1 MNIRIVTDSCI
12 DINKDVFGN
21 EENMERVPFK
31 IVIENEEMIDKN
43 LDLSELREKMKAT
56 KDKITT
62 ACPSP
67 HDFLEAFKKCKENFV
82 VTISEKLS
90 GSHNSAV
97 LAANMFLEEVEDAF
111 VHIFDCKTATAGA
124 SLVALKLKTMI
135 EEKVEKNRIIEEIN
149 NYIDQMKTFLV
160 PVRLDNLAK
169 NGRISSKKAFVGS
182 LLQVTP
188 IMCDNGDGELIL
200 KEQVRGR
207 KKAFARL
214 LDIIGEEKA
223 DFSDRVLAISHVN
236 SEERALNLK
245 EQILSRYNF
254 KDIKIFEGGGLTTV
268 YADDGGIVVCY

>member
-254 KDIKIFEGGGLTTV
+254 KDIIIFEGGGLTTV
-268 YADDGGIVVCY
+268 YADDGGIIVCY

>member
-1 MNIRIVTDSCI
+1 MKTRIVTDSCI

-31 IVIENEEMIDKN
+31 IIIEDEEIVDRN
-43 LDLSELREKMKAT
+43 LDLNELREKMKAT
-56 KDKITT
+56 KNKIAT

-90 GSHNSAV
+90 GYHNSAV
-97 LAANMFLEEVEDAF
+97 LAANMFLEEVEDGF
-111 VHIFDCKTATAGA
+111 VHIFDTKTATAGA
-124 SLVALKLKTMI
+124 SLVTLKLKQLL
-135 EEKVEKNRIIEEIN
+135 EASVENNTIIDEIN
-149 NYIDQMKTFLV
+149 KYINQMKTFLV
-160 PVRLDNLAK
+160 PVKLDNLAK

-188 IMCDNGDGELIL
+188 IMCDNGDGEIIL

-207 KKAFARL
+207 KKAFNRL
-214 LDIIGEEKA
+214 LEIIGEEGQDIENK
-223 DFSDRVLAISHVN
+223 VLAISHVN
-236 SEERALNLK
+236 ARERAEQLK
-245 EQILSRYNF
+245 EEIKSRYNF
-254 KDIKIFEGGGLTTV
+254 KDIIIFEGGGLTTV

>member
-188 IMCDNGDGELIL
+188 IMCDKGDGELIL

-254 KDIKIFEGGGLTTV
+254 KDIIIFEGGGLTTV

>member
-31 IVIENEEMIDKN
+31 IIIENEEMIDEN
-43 LDLSELREKMKAT
+43 LNLNELREKMKAT
-56 KDKITT
+56 KNKITT

-97 LAANMFLEEVEDAF
+97 LAANMFLEEVEDGF
-111 VHIFDCKTATAGA
+111 IHIFDSKTATAGA
-124 SLVALKLKTMI
+124 SLIALKLKTMI
-135 EEKVEKNRIIEEIN
+135 EEKTDKNKIIEDIN
-149 NYIDQMKTFLV
+149 KYIDQMKTFLV

-169 NGRISSKKAFVGS
+169 NGRISSQKAFVGS

-188 IMCDNGDGELIL
+188 IMCSNGNGELIL

-207 KKAFARL
+207 KKAFNRL
-214 LDIIGEEKA
+214 LEIIGEEGQDIENK
-223 DFSDRVLAISHVN
+223 VLAISHVN
-236 SEERALNLK
+236 AKERAEQLK
-245 EQILSRYNF
+245 EEIQSRYNF
-254 KDIKIFEGGGLTTV
+254 KDIIIFEGGGLTTV

>member
-1 MNIRIVTDSCI
+1 
-12 DINKDVFGN
+12 
-21 EENMERVPFK
+21 
-31 IVIENEEMIDKN
+31 
-43 LDLSELREKMKAT
+43 
-56 KDKITT
+56 
-62 ACPSP
+62 
-67 HDFLEAFKKCKENFV
+67 
-82 VTISEKLS
+82 
-90 GSHNSAV
+90 
-97 LAANMFLEEVEDAF
+97 
-111 VHIFDCKTATAGA
+111 
-124 SLVALKLKTMI
+124 
-135 EEKVEKNRIIEEIN
+135 
-149 NYIDQMKTFLV
+149 MKTFLV

-254 KDIKIFEGGGLTTV
+254 KDIIIFEGGGLTTV

>member
-1 MNIRIVTDSCI
+1 MKTRIVTDSCI

-31 IVIENEEMIDKN
+31 IIIEDEEIVDRN
-43 LDLSELREKMKAT
+43 LDLNELREKMKAT
-56 KDKITT
+56 KNKIAT

-97 LAANMFLEEVEDAF
+97 LAANMFLEEVEDGF
-111 VHIFDCKTATAGA
+111 VHIFDTKTATAGA
-124 SLVALKLKTMI
+124 SLVTLKLKQLL
-135 EEKVEKNRIIEEIN
+135 EASVENNTIIDEIN
-149 NYIDQMKTFLV
+149 KYINQMKTFLV
-160 PVRLDNLAK
+160 PVKLDNLAK

-188 IMCDNGDGELIL
+188 IMCDNGDGEIIL

-207 KKAFARL
+207 KKAFNRL
-214 LDIIGEEKA
+214 LEIIGEEGQDIENK
-223 DFSDRVLAISHVN
+223 VLAISHVN
-236 SEERALNLK
+236 ARERAEQLK
-245 EQILSRYNF
+245 EEIKSRYNF
-254 KDIKIFEGGGLTTV
+254 KDIIIFEGGGLTTV

>member
-31 IVIENEEMIDKN
+31 IIIENEEMIDEN
-43 LDLSELREKMKAT
+43 LNLNELREKMKAT
-56 KDKITT
+56 KNKITT

-97 LAANMFLEEVEDAF
+97 LAANMFLEEVEDGF
-111 VHIFDCKTATAGA
+111 IHIFDSKTATAGA
-124 SLVALKLKTMI
+124 SLIALKLKTMI
-135 EEKVEKNRIIEEIN
+135 EEKTDKDKIIEDIN
-149 NYIDQMKTFLV
+149 KYIDQMKTFLV

-169 NGRISSKKAFVGS
+169 NGRISSQKAFFGS

-207 KKAFARL
+207 KKAFNRL
-214 LDIIGEEKA
+214 IDIIGEEEI

-236 SEERALNLK
+236 SEERALKLK
-245 EQILSRYNF
+245 EEVLSRYNF
-254 KDIKIFEGGGLTTV
+254 KDVIIFEGGGLTTV

>member
-200 KEQVRGR
+200 KEQIRGR

-254 KDIKIFEGGGLTTV
+254 KDIIIFEGGGLTTV

>member
-1 MNIRIVTDSCI
+1 MKTRIVTDSCV
-12 DINKDVFGN
+12 DINKDLFGN

-31 IVIENEEMIDKN
+31 IIIEDEEIVDRN
-43 LDLSELREKMKAT
+43 LDLNELREKMKAT
-56 KDKITT
+56 KNKIAT

-97 LAANMFLEEVEDAF
+97 LAANMFLEEVEDGF
-111 VHIFDCKTATAGA
+111 VHIFDTKTATAGA
-124 SLVALKLKTMI
+124 SLVTLKLKQLL
-135 EEKVEKNRIIEEIN
+135 EASVENNTIIDEIN
-149 NYIDQMKTFLV
+149 KYINQMKTFLV
-160 PVRLDNLAK
+160 PVKLDNLAK

-188 IMCDNGDGELIL
+188 IMCDNGDGEIIL

-207 KKAFARL
+207 KKAFNRL
-214 LDIIGEEKA
+214 LEIIGEEGQDIENK
-223 DFSDRVLAISHVN
+223 VLAISHVN
-236 SEERALNLK
+236 ARERAEQLK
-245 EQILSRYNF
+245 EEIKSRYNF
-254 KDIKIFEGGGLTTV
+254 KDIIIFEGGGLTTV

>member
-1 MNIRIVTDSCI
+1 MKTRIVTDSCI

-124 SLVALKLKTMI
+124 SLVTLKLKTMI
-135 EEKVEKNRIIEEIN
+135 EEKCEKNRIIEEIN

-188 IMCDNGDGELIL
+188 IMCDNGDGEIIL

-214 LDIIGEEKA
+214 LDIIGEEEA
-223 DFSDRVLAISHVN
+223 DFSERVLAISHVN
-236 SEERALNLK
+236 SEERALSLK

-254 KDIKIFEGGGLTTV
+254 KDIIIFEGGGLTNV